1 MAYHQLVKAIGIMRT
16 LTYLAVVILLA
27 ACEKQEGPGGKSSI
41 EGTITVKEYN
51 RNFSDLLDEY
61 PAHKLDVYINYGGG
75 DVVGDDMETSQS
87 GKFKFRFLQEG
98 EYTIWYTSDDTVPG
112 SQSEI
117 LIEREISL
125 GNNQNKDLGNLITY
139 RSRDFDEGSST
150 ICGKVYLINYKNT
163 ATPPYTEDDIK
174 DITPAQ
180 EEDVYLIYNENQTF
194 NEEVETNYDGE
205 FCFPSLIQ
213 GKYRIF
219 VYSEDLPGGEYDFN
233 SENVIEN
240 QNSEGTFDLVLYQ
253 DVEITE
259 RGEKIRIDDF
269 YIEQE

>member
-1 MAYHQLVKAIGIMRT
+1 MIRT
-16 LTYLAVVILLA
+16 MLFILMVFLLA

-41 EGTITVKEYN
+41 GGTVIVKEYN
-51 RNFSDLLDEY
+51 RDLSVLLGEY
-61 PAHKLDVYINYGGG
+61 PAHNLDVYINYGGDG
-75 DVVGDDMETSQS
+75 VIGDDMETSQN
-87 GKFKFRFLQEG
+87 GKFKFSYLQKG
-98 EYTIWYTSDDTVPG
+98 NYTLWYTSDDTVPG

-117 LIEREISL
+117 VIEREISL
-125 GNNQNKDLGNLITY
+125 SDNQNKNLGDLFTY
-139 RSRDFDEGSST
+139 ETKDFDEGSGT

-163 ATPPYTEDDIK
+163 ATLPYTEDDIK

-205 FCFPSLIQ
+205 FCFSNLIK

-233 SENVIEN
+233 SENVIED

-259 RGEKIRIDDF
+259 QSEKIRLDDF

>member
-1 MAYHQLVKAIGIMRT
+1 MIYNQPFKVTCMIRTMAFLLMVF
-16 LTYLAVVILLA
+16 LLA

-41 EGTITVKEYN
+41 EGTVMVREYN
-51 RNFSDLLDEY
+51 QDFSVLLNEH
-61 PAHKLDVYINYGGG
+61 PAHKLDVYINYGGE
-75 DVVGDDMETSQS
+75 DVIGDDMETSQN
-87 GKFKFRFLQEG
+87 GKFKFSYLQQG
-98 EYTIWYTSDDTVPG
+98 KYTLWYTSDDTLPG
-112 SQSEI
+112 SQSEVV
-117 LIEREISL
+117 IEREISL
-125 GNNQNKDLGNLITY
+125 SDNQNKNLGNLFTY
-139 RSRDFDEGSST
+139 ETKDFDEGNGT

-174 DITPAQ
+174 DVTPAQ

-205 FCFPSLIQ
+205 FCFPNLIK

-233 SENVIEN
+233 SENVIED

-259 RGEKIRIDDF
+259 QGEKIHLDDF

>member
-1 MAYHQLVKAIGIMRT
+1 MTRALIYT
-16 LTYLAVVILLA
+16 LMVIILAS
-27 ACEKQEGPGGKSSI
+27 CEKQEGPGGKSSI
-41 EGTITVKEYN
+41 EGTVMVKEYN
-51 RNFSDLLDEY
+51 RDFSVLLNEH
-61 PAHKLDVYINYGGG
+61 PAHNLDVYINYGG
-75 DVVGDDMETSQS
+75 DDLIGDDMETSQE
-87 GKFKFRFLQEG
+87 GKFKFSFLQEG
-98 EYTIWYTSDDTVPG
+98 TYTLWYTSDDTLPG

-117 LIEREISL
+117 VIEHPVQL
-125 GNNQNKDLGNLITY
+125 DNNQNKDLGNLITY
-139 RSRDFDEGSST
+139 KTRDFDEGSGT
-150 ICGKVYLINYKNT
+150 ICGKVYQINYKNT

-194 NEEVETNYDGE
+194 SEEVETNYDGE
-205 FCFPSLIQ
+205 FCFSGLIK
-213 GKYRIF
+213 GKYRVF

-233 SENVIEN
+233 SENVIED

-259 RGEKIRIDDF
+259 RGEKIRLDDF

>member
-1 MAYHQLVKAIGIMRT
+1 MICNQALNQHSMKKIPAL
-16 LTYLAVVILLA
+16 ILGVLLLS
-27 ACEKQEGPGGKSSI
+27 ACEKEEGPGGKSSI
-41 EGTITVKEYN
+41 EGTVIVKEYN
-51 RNFSDLLDEY
+51 RDFSVLLSEH
-61 PAHKLDVYINYGGG
+61 PAHNLDVYINYGG
-75 DVVGDDMETSQS
+75 DDLIGDDMETSQE
-87 GKFKFRFLQEG
+87 GKFKFSFLQEG
-98 EYTIWYTSDDTVPG
+98 TYTLWYTSDDTLAG
-112 SQSEI
+112 SPSEI
-117 LIEREISL
+117 VIEHPVQL

-139 RSRDFDEGSST
+139 KTRDFDEGSST

-180 EEDVYLIYNENQTF
+180 EEDVYLIYNEKQTF
-194 NEEVETNYDGE
+194 DEELETNYDGE
-205 FCFPSLIQ
+205 FCFPNLIK

-233 SENVIEN
+233 SENVIED

-259 RGEKIRIDDF
+259 KGETIRLDDF